1 LITYDRFTLENGLR
15 VVVHEDRSSPLV
27 AVNVLYD
34 VGSRDENPN
43 QTGFAHL
50 FEHLMFGGSVNI
62 KDFDEPIQSAGGENN
77 AFTNSDITNFYDI
90 VPRENIEIPFWLE
103 SDRMLSLAFSKKALD
118 TQRKVVVEEFKE
130 TTLNEPYGDV
140 WHHISEMV
148 YTQHPYRWPTIGLVP
163 EHIEDAKLSD
173 VKAFFKKYYCPSNA
187 ILTVTG
193 NTNLEEVRALSEKW
207 FAPIPAGDSP
217 VRALTQEPEQ
227 TEMRRRE
234 LVAAVPLDA
243 LYMCFTMQARA
254 DDGFYVA
261 DLLSDILASGRSCRL
276 YQRLVKE
283 LRIFSSIDAY
293 VTGTI
298 DPGLFV
304 VEGKPNTG
312 ITLEAAEA
320 AVWQELEALQ
330 QAELSVKELQKIKN
344 QMQSA
349 MEFSEG
355 GVLNKANNL
364 AFYELL
370 GNVDLIN
377 TEADIYERITAK
389 DLQATAQILYRKENC
404 SVLYYRAKA
413 EA

>member
-1 LITYDRFTLENGLR
+1 
-15 VVVHEDRSSPLV
+15 
-27 AVNVLYD
+27 
-34 VGSRDENPN
+34 
-43 QTGFAHL
+43 
-50 FEHLMFGGSVNI
+50 
-62 KDFDEPIQSAGGENN
+62 
-77 AFTNSDITNFYDI
+77 
-90 VPRENIEIPFWLE
+90 
-103 SDRMLSLAFSKKALD
+103 MLSLTFSKKALD

-173 VKAFFKKYYCPSNA
+173 VKAFFQKHYCPSNA

-193 NTNLEEVRALSEKW
+193 NTNLEEVRTLSEKW
-207 FAPIPAGDSP
+207 FAPIPAGNPP
-217 VRALTQEPEQ
+217 VRALTQEPPQ
-227 TEMRRRE
+227 TELRRRE

-243 LYMCFTMQARA
+243 LYMCFTMQARV
-254 DDGFYVA
+254 DEGFYVA

-330 QAELSVKELQKIKN
+330 EAELSVKELQKIKN

-377 TEADIYERITAK
+377 TEADIYERITAA
-389 DLQATAQILYRKENC
+389 DLQAAAQTLYRKENC
-404 SVLYYRAKA
+404 SVLYYRAKG
-413 EA
+413 EN

>member
-1 LITYDRFTLENGLR
+1 
-15 VVVHEDRSSPLV
+15 V

-103 SDRMLSLAFSKKALD
+103 SDRMLSLTFSKKALD

-173 VKAFFKKYYCPSNA
+173 VKAFFQKHYCPSNA

-193 NTNLEEVRALSEKW
+193 NTNLEEVRTLSEKW
-207 FAPIPAGDSP
+207 FAPIPAGNPP
-217 VRALTQEPEQ
+217 VRALTQEPPQ
-227 TEMRRRE
+227 TELRRRE

-243 LYMCFTMQARA
+243 LYMCFTMQARV
-254 DDGFYVA
+254 DEGFYVA

-320 AVWQELEALQ
+320 DVWQELEALQ
-330 QAELSVKELQKIKN
+330 EAELSVKELQKIKN

-377 TEADIYERITAK
+377 TEADIYERITAA
-389 DLQATAQILYRKENC
+389 DLQAAAQTLYRKENC
-404 SVLYYRAKA
+404 SVLYYRAKG
-413 EA
+413 EN